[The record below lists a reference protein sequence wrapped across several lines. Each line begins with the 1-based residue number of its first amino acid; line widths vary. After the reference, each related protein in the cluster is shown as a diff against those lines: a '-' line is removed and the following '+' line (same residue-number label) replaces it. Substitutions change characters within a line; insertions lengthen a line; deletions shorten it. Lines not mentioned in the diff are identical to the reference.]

1 MTLPAYEKMLDE
13 LYSNLPEN
21 TSKGERFEIPKAQS
35 IKQGSRTILQNFNE
49 IVSALERDPAHVLK
63 FLNKELAT
71 VGNIEKH
78 RVIFQG
84 KFLSNQI
91 NDKISLYAK
100 EFVFC
105 PECGLPDTK
114 LVRQDRVLMIKCM
127 ACGARKPVRNL

>member
-1 MTLPAYEKMLDE
+1 MTLPTYEKMVDR
-13 LYSNLPEN
+13 LYENLPELS
-21 TSKGERFEIPKAQS
+21 TKTERFEIPRAQS
-35 IKQGSRTILQNFNE
+35 IIQGSRTILQNFSE

-84 KFLSNQI
+84 KFLSKQL
-91 NDKISLYAK
+91 NDKIALYAK

-105 PECGLPDTK
+105 SECGKPDTK
-114 LVRQDRVLMIKCM
+114 LVRENRVQLLKCM
-127 ACGARKPVRNL
+127 ACGARKPVRTL

>member
-1 MTLPAYEKMLDE
+1 MALPTYDKMLDK

-21 TSKGERFEIPKAQS
+21 LSKKERFEIPRAQS
-35 IKQGSRTILQNFNE
+35 IRQGSRTILQNFNE
-49 IVSALERDPAHVLK
+49 LVSTLERDPAHVLK

-71 VGNIEKH
+71 VGNMEKH

-84 KFLSNQI
+84 KFLSKHI
-91 NDKISLYAK
+91 NDKIALYAK

-114 LVRQDRVLMIKCM
+114 LVKEDRVQMIKCL
-127 ACGARKPVRNL
+127 ACGARKPVRNI